1 VAFLDYLFSKKKHS
15 ISGRDAFEEDQFL
28 HGLIYQNDGCA
39 RHPPYPPAKEPFMK
53 SVTFS
58 DIERAPEQARS
69 PASLVSPQ
77 RTAWLALTLALGLP
91 MLMVSFHMFDP
102 GAPLAYIVL
111 PILAGGLL
119 PMAAHVMTGRFE
131 VTTRFDACHLV
142 VTMDEA
148 LGRLGYAPAERHPG
162 AVRYRAR
169 GGKEIAVTV
178 RAHALEVT
186 GPVRALRA
194 LREQMA
200 R

>member
-1 VAFLDYLFSKKKHS
+1 
-15 ISGRDAFEEDQFL
+15 
-28 HGLIYQNDGCA
+28 
-39 RHPPYPPAKEPFMK
+39 MK

-58 DIERAPEQARS
+58 DIERVPEQARRRPS
-69 PASLVSPQ
+69 SLGLPQPAV
-77 RTAWLALTLALGLP
+77 RLALTLALGLP
-91 MLMVSFHMFDP
+91 ALMIAFHQFDP
-102 GAPLAYIVL
+102 DAPLAYIVL

-119 PMAAHVMTGRFE
+119 PMAAQMMTGRFQ

-142 VTMDEA
+142 VTLDEA
-148 LGRLGYAPAERHPG
+148 LGRLGYAPAERIPG

-178 RAHALEVT
+178 REHVLEVT

-194 LREQMA
+194 LRQQMV

>member
-1 VAFLDYLFSKKKHS
+1 
-15 ISGRDAFEEDQFL
+15 
-28 HGLIYQNDGCA
+28 
-39 RHPPYPPAKEPFMK
+39 MK

-58 DIERAPEQARS
+58 DIERAPEQARRRS
-69 PASLVSPQ
+69 SSLGSPQ
-77 RTAWLALTLALGLP
+77 RTAWLGLTLVLGLP
-91 MLMVSFHMFDP
+91 VLMFAFHLFDP
-102 GAPLAYIVL
+102 RAPLAYIVV

-119 PMAAHVMTGRFE
+119 PMAAQMMTGRFE

-142 VTMDEA
+142 VTLDEA
-148 LGRLGYAPAERHPG
+148 LGRLGYAPAERLPG

-178 RAHALEVT
+178 REHALEVT
-186 GPVRALRA
+186 GPVKALRA

>member
-1 VAFLDYLFSKKKHS
+1 
-15 ISGRDAFEEDQFL
+15 
-28 HGLIYQNDGCA
+28 
-39 RHPPYPPAKEPFMK
+39 MK

-58 DIERAPEQARS
+58 DIERAPEQTRRPS
-69 PASLVSPQ
+69 PLGLPQ
-77 RTAWLALTLALGLP
+77 RAAWLALTLALGLP
-91 MLMVSFHMFDP
+91 ALMYVFHVFDP
-102 GAPLAYIVL
+102 NAPLAYIVL

-119 PMAAHVMTGRFE
+119 PMAAQMMTGRFE

-142 VTMDEA
+142 VTLDEA
-148 LGRLGYAPAERHPG
+148 LGRLGYAPAERLPG

-186 GPVRALRA
+186 GPMRALRA
-194 LREQMA
+194 LREQMD